1 MGFTFFYCHSFYSF
15 LVSKRF
21 ILVPSGEQNF
31 CVILQL
37 SFSLVN
43 LNVGSLKLC
52 REWTPLCSV
61 FQDILCSVL
70 FCVIRV
76 VMCCSLIITQYILEV
91 LFLICFLDFI
101 VLPFFILFY
110 SVFVFFL
117 DNFVFLFIL
126 SLLWSSICFNP
137 SCLNQFVENSWRVGI
152 YTTEFILKSIFVSN
166 IYYDI

>member
-1 MGFTFFYCHSFYSF
+1 M
-15 LVSKRF
+15 
-21 ILVPSGEQNF
+21 VPNGEQNF

-37 SFSLVN
+37 SFCLVN

-52 REWTPLCSV
+52 REWAPLCSV

-76 VMCCSLIITQYILEV
+76 MCCSLIISQYILEV
-91 LFLICFLDFI
+91 LFLIYFLDFI
-101 VLPFFILFY
+101 VLPCIQGIFFILFY

-117 DNFVFLFIL
+117 NNFVFLFIL

-137 SCLNQFVENSWRVGI
+137 SCLNQFVENS
-152 YTTEFILKSIFVSN
+152 
-166 IYYDI
+166 